1 MSGYRT
7 HATVAVYRKAGFRN
21 LNLPDSLAKWEESS
35 LEPSKSSGLSFFGAG
50 RYRVGRFPLYRKRIL
65 SAAVVIAAT
74 LMLLAPAS
82 AHAGDCLIGQLLCSS
97 PSPSPSPS
105 PSKSSAPKPKPKPSS
120 SSSPT
125 AKPKGSGPAPYTGPR
140 SGITFVLDTAGTAR
154 NTQRLLD
161 LLGLVKPAGVPLTQT
176 ELARGFGHFPV
187 LGYVWYQNDYGAPRY
202 EPYFHL
208 HEGVDLFAVSGTPVA
223 ACVDGVI
230 RKLAD
235 GSIGG
240 ISIWLDGDDGITY
253 YYGHLTGYA
262 PGVVAGKR
270 VRMGEVLGFVGD
282 TGVAQGTYPH
292 LHFEV
297 HPRGGLP
304 VTPKPILDAWL
315 NNAETNAIDAYR
327 RLVEF
332 NALNQIGAARW
343 QRVFDLMRQPA
354 APVPALWPL
363 ALDPSV
369 TSLGLDMAFA
379 ALAWG
384 LDPSSSTLSSNLV
397 DESVS
402 PLAGT
407 TSLLAPSGGGVF
419 AGTGITLR

>member
-1 MSGYRT
+1 M
-7 HATVAVYRKAGFRN
+7 
-21 LNLPDSLAKWEESS
+21 
-35 LEPSKSSGLSFFGAG
+35 
-50 RYRVGRFPLYRKRIL
+50 
-65 SAAVVIAAT
+65 IAAT
-74 LMLLAPAS
+74 LTLLAPA
-82 AHAGDCLIGQLLCSS
+82 AARAGDCLIGQLLCKQT
-97 PSPSPSPS
+97 PSPTPAPS
-105 PSKSSAPKPKPKPSS
+105 PSKSSAPKPKPKPKPSS
-120 SSSPT
+120 SAT
-125 AKPKGSGPAPYTGPR
+125 ATPKGPAPAPFNGLR
-140 SGITFVLDTAGTAR
+140 STIGYVLDIAGTAR
-154 NTQRLLD
+154 NTQHLLD
-161 LLGLVKPAGVPLTQT
+161 LLGLVKPAGATLTQT

-187 LGYVWYQNDYGAPRY
+187 LGYVWYHNDYGAPRY

-208 HEGVDLFAVSGTPVA
+208 HEGVDLFAVSGTPAA

-270 VRMGEVLGFVGD
+270 VRMGDVLGFVGN
-282 TGVAQGTYPH
+282 TGVAQDTYPH

-304 VTPKPILDAWL
+304 VSPKPILDAWL
-315 NNAETNAIDAYR
+315 NNAETTAIDAYH

-332 NALNQIGAARW
+332 NALNRIGGARW
-343 QRVFDLMRQPA
+343 QKVFDLMREPA
-354 APVPALWPL
+354 APVPALWQL
-363 ALDPSV
+363 ALDPSA

-384 LDPSSSTLSSNLV
+384 IDPSSSTLSSNLV
-397 DESVS
+397 DESMT
-402 PLAGT
+402 PLAGAL
-407 TSLLAPSGGGVF
+407 SPMLLAPSGAGGF
-419 AGTGITLR
+419 AGISPR

>member
-1 MSGYRT
+1 MEPG
-7 HATVAVYRKAGFRN
+7 ATEREV
-21 LNLPDSLAKWEESS
+21 
-35 LEPSKSSGLSFFGAG
+35 
-50 RYRVGRFPLYRKRIL
+50 PLQRKRML

-74 LMLLAPAS
+74 LTLLAPAS
-82 AHAGDCLIGQLLCSS
+82 ARAGDCLIGQLLCKESPTPT
-97 PSPSPSPS
+97 PSPTPSRS
-105 PSKSSAPKPKPKPSS
+105 TSSKPKPKPSS
-120 SSSPT
+120 SAT
-125 AKPKGSGPAPYTGPR
+125 AKPKGPAPAPYTGLR
-140 SGITFVLDTAGTAR
+140 SAISFVLDTAGTAR

-161 LLGLVKPAGVPLTQT
+161 LLGLVKPAGATLTQA
-176 ELARGFGHFPV
+176 ELARGFGRFPV

-208 HEGVDLFAVSGTPVA
+208 HEGVDLFAVSGTPA
-223 ACVDGVI
+223 SACVDGVI

-270 VRMGEVLGFVGD
+270 VRMGEVLGYVGD

-304 VTPKPILDAWL
+304 VSPKPILDAWL
-315 NNAETNAIDAYR
+315 NNAEASAIDAYQ
-327 RLVEF
+327 RLVEY
-332 NALNQIGAARW
+332 NSLNRIGAARW
-343 QRVFDLMRQPA
+343 QKVFDLMREPA
-354 APVPALWPL
+354 APVPALWTV
-363 ALDPSV
+363 ALDPTAS
-369 TSLGLDMAFA
+369 SLGLDMAFA

-384 LDPSSSTLSSNLV
+384 NDPSSSTLSSNFV
-397 DESVS
+397 DESAS
-402 PLAGT
+402 PLAV
-407 TSLLAPSGGGVF
+407 SSLSPMLLAPSGAGGF
-419 AGTGITLR
+419 AAISPR